1 MSKVGD
7 QLARWRKDFDD
18 AFDEVEAQADAERKR
33 RRIDWGVIGV
43 IVLAS
48 VCLSVQE
55 YYGGSTNY
63 TWLEGPLGWFYEN
76 PKKVLRSM
84 FRSGERARLHR
95 LYYWV
100 LATTACYM
108 ILPVLY
114 TKLALRERLRDYGF
128 SLKGTL
134 KHSWIYVG
142 MYLLVLPAL
151 FVVGS
156 TEGFQRTYPFYK
168 GASKSLMDFVL
179 WEAAY
184 ALQFVSLEF
193 FFRGFLIHGLKRRF
207 GVYCVLISVI
217 PYCMIHFGK
226 PLPETLGAIVAGI
239 ALGLLSL
246 FTRSIWLGAAIHVSV
261 AVSMDV
267 IAMWYSGKLVF

>member
-1 MSKVGD
+1 MSKFRELLEGWRGD
-7 QLARWRKDFDD
+7 FAA
-18 AFDEVEAQADAERKR
+18 AFDEVESQADTERKR
-33 RRIDWGVIGV
+33 RRIDWGVLGV
-43 IVLAS
+43 IVLACVS
-48 VCLSVQE
+48 LSIQE
-55 YYGGSTNY
+55 YYGGSTDY
-63 TWLEGPLGWFYEN
+63 KWLESVFGWFSDE
-76 PKKVLRSM
+76 PKKLIKSW

-100 LATTACYM
+100 GATTLCYL
-108 ILPVLY
+108 IIPALY
-114 TKLALRERLRDYGF
+114 TKLAMRERLRDYGF

-168 GASKSLMDFVL
+168 GASKSVADFVM
-179 WEAAY
+179 WELAY
-184 ALQFVSLEF
+184 ALQFISLEF

-207 GVYCVLISVI
+207 GVYCIFVSVM

-226 PLPETLGAIVAGI
+226 PLPETLGAVAAGI

-267 IAMWYSGKLVF
+267 IAMWFSGKLPF